1 MVSSGLYS
9 VQVSEPPASNATE
22 NNHSNNSA
30 NTEPSYV
37 SLMLGPANFTVIDDA
52 ADIAA
57 QRARME
63 AAGISTAT
71 SASSASGDTSRAST
85 HASAPEPDVTST
97 AGTSRTQE
105 IADQDKLKKHKH
117 NKVQQRYVL
126 RVKLFRT
133 APFKSP
139 PEEESTGREEGED
152 DEEEVPTYD
161 GSNGESEGSE
171 IESEGS
177 SDEDEDSAAEEID
190 RQREDERWELDYPG
204 YGGHGSEYDDDD
216 DDDDEED
223 DDDDDE
229 GSRIRGRFVEGPGTY
244 EEEEEEEEEEED
256 TAEKTEEKAEGKA
269 KEKAEKEDKKP
280 KAGAKE
286 KDKKKTTK
294 EDKKP
299 KATVETKDDTKSAKK
314 EPKKDKKPRYSRG
327 AALIDA
333 LSKGGAR
340 EDLITLIDDLYEKNG
355 GQRNANGAKVMLD
368 IHIPVLKLAGCL
380 EEKNGKLKLVK

>member
-1 MVSSGLYS
+1 MKNLKAAAKEINEILKP
-9 VQVSEPPASNATE
+9 EPP
-22 NNHSNNSA
+22 
-30 NTEPSYV
+30 V
-37 SLMLGPANFTVIDDA
+37 SIKVGINK
-52 ADIAA
+52 ADI
-57 QRARME
+57 
-63 AAGISTAT
+63 
-71 SASSASGDTSRAST
+71 
-85 HASAPEPDVTST
+85 
-97 AGTSRTQE
+97 
-105 IADQDKLKKHKH
+105 
-117 NKVQQRYVL
+117 
-126 RVKLFRT
+126 
-133 APFKSP
+133 
-139 PEEESTGREEGED
+139 TGELLEL
-152 DEEEVPTYD
+152 
-161 GSNGESEGSE
+161 SEE
-171 IESEGS
+171 IESGDS
-177 SDEDEDSAAEEID
+177 FSDETLSTLESIGAKFDWRKAK
-190 RQREDERWELDYPG
+190 
-204 YGGHGSEYDDDD
+204 
-216 DDDDEED
+216 
-223 DDDDDE
+223 
-229 GSRIRGRFVEGPGTY
+229 
-244 EEEEEEEEEEED
+244 EEEEEEEEEEIEEEEED

>member
-1 MVSSGLYS
+1 MKNLKAAAKEINEILKP
-9 VQVSEPPASNATE
+9 EPP
-22 NNHSNNSA
+22 
-30 NTEPSYV
+30 V
-37 SLMLGPANFTVIDDA
+37 SIKVGINK
-52 ADIAA
+52 ADI
-57 QRARME
+57 
-63 AAGISTAT
+63 
-71 SASSASGDTSRAST
+71 
-85 HASAPEPDVTST
+85 
-97 AGTSRTQE
+97 
-105 IADQDKLKKHKH
+105 
-117 NKVQQRYVL
+117 
-126 RVKLFRT
+126 
-133 APFKSP
+133 
-139 PEEESTGREEGED
+139 TGELLEL
-152 DEEEVPTYD
+152 
-161 GSNGESEGSE
+161 SEE
-171 IESEGS
+171 IESGDS
-177 SDEDEDSAAEEID
+177 FSDETLSTLESIGAKFDWRKAK
-190 RQREDERWELDYPG
+190 
-204 YGGHGSEYDDDD
+204 
-216 DDDDEED
+216 
-223 DDDDDE
+223 
-229 GSRIRGRFVEGPGTY
+229 
-244 EEEEEEEEEEED
+244 EEEEEEEEIEEEEEEEEEIEEED